1 MKQDVFN
8 QYVERV
14 TNLFDINKED
24 FFSKSKRRELVDA
37 RHLVYYLCAKRPMQ
51 VTYIE
56 RYMGEGGYAI
66 EHSSIIHGIQATE
79 QKIVNDKD
87 YVSVIKEIERAVF
100 I

>member
-1 MKQDVFN
+1 
-8 QYVERV
+8 
-14 TNLFDINKED
+14 
-24 FFSKSKRRELVDA
+24 
-37 RHLVYYLCAKRPMQ
+37 MQ

-87 YVSVIKEIERAVF
+87 YISVIKEIERAVF